1 MTMIYRLL
9 PFSII
14 ALTLAGLVSCDAGL
28 TGNLKENQPP
38 RTFLTVNEI
47 NLDQDN
53 STERRLVSQVLI
65 SWWGDDPDGYVVAF
79 EYAITERE
87 WVYTPETEGEVD
99 WTRTERTDS
108 VFVLPIPP
116 GEKVADV
123 RFTVRAID
131 NEGLRDPE
139 GASVVFPIENSPPEV
154 NIHRVATPQQEMEA
168 PPDTTYHVASIGWTA
183 TDPDGDDNL
192 SHFEVVMND
201 TLADWT
207 RVPVDVSFLSFRI
220 TEPAGDQT
228 SATVYLGRSFT
239 RSDIV
244 LDNIRMNSE
253 NTFYIRAVDN
263 AEATSPIDSFTWF
276 IKEQTSRVLLINDF
290 AGVARPDAMARHK
303 QVLQD
308 LGVTQY
314 DYMETLDGV
323 ASGGQKVPIS
333 RAFHR
338 PVDPTLNQVLAEW
351 DHIYWVSDDM
361 DRNITYALRSTLDF
375 FENGG
380 TMFVNIP
387 TKRLEE
393 DDAIF
398 NFLPFERMERVPPG
412 GFVGFNVPRN
422 ARLLPVH
429 PELSDTLTII
439 RDSRSSYPVFP
450 AGDTRR
456 FFDAEFRLLPFHD
469 PNVDFSKLLV
479 NGAPDNSIIYFGY
492 QLERIE
498 AGEGLNRTMRY
509 FLQELNFPV
518 D

>member
-1 MTMIYRLL
+1 MTMINRLL
-9 PFSII
+9 TLGIV
-14 ALTLAGLVSCDAGL
+14 ALIMAGLLSCDSGL

-47 NLDQDN
+47 NLDQEN
-53 STERRLVSQVLI
+53 SAERRLVSQVHI
-65 SWWGDDPDGYVVAF
+65 SWWGDDSDGYVAAF
-79 EYAITERE
+79 EYVITGRE
-87 WVYTPETEGEVD
+87 WSYSPETEGEVE
-99 WTRTERTDS
+99 WVRTERTDS

-131 NEGLRDPE
+131 NEGLRDPK

-154 NIHRVATPQQEMEA
+154 AIHSVSTPQQEMEA

-201 TLADWT
+201 TLAEWT
-207 RVPVDVSFLSFRI
+207 RIPVDVSFLSFRI

-228 SATVYLGRSFT
+228 SAAVYLGRSFT

-244 LDNIRMNSE
+244 LENIQMDSE

-263 AEATSPIDSFTWF
+263 AEATSPIDSFSWF
-276 IKEQTSRVLLINDF
+276 IKNQTSNVLFINDY
-290 AGVARPDAMARHK
+290 AGVAGSDAMARHR
-303 QVLQD
+303 QLLRDVGIAQF
-308 LGVTQY
+308 

-323 ASGGQKVPIS
+323 ASGGQKVPLS
-333 RAFHR
+333 AAFHR

-351 DHIYWVSDDM
+351 DHIYWVSDDI
-361 DRNITYALRSTLDF
+361 DRNITYALRSTIGF
-375 FENGG
+375 FEKGG

-387 TKRLEE
+387 TKRLDA
-393 DDAIF
+393 DDPIF
-398 NFLPFERMERVPPG
+398 NFLPFERMEAVPPG
-412 GFVGFNVPRN
+412 GFIGFNIPRN
-422 ARLLPVH
+422 AKLLPVH
-429 PELSDTLTII
+429 ADLSDTLTII

-456 FFDAEFRLLPFHD
+456 FLDAGFRLLPFHD
-469 PNVDFSKLLV
+469 PTVDFSNLLAA
-479 NGAPDNSIIYFGY
+479 GSPDNSIIFLGY

-498 AGEGLNRTMRY
+498 AGEGLNRTMQY
-509 FLQELNFPV
+509 FFRELNFPV

>member
-1 MTMIYRLL
+1 MTIIYRLL
-9 PFSII
+9 PVLIVT
-14 ALTLAGLVSCDAGL
+14 LMLAGMVSCDAGL

-47 NLDQDN
+47 NLDEDN
-53 STERRLVSQVLI
+53 SAERRLVSQVHI

-79 EYAITERE
+79 EYAITDRD
-87 WVYTPETEGEVD
+87 WIYTPETEGEVD
-99 WTRTERTDS
+99 WTYTERTDS

-131 NEGLRDPE
+131 NDGLRDPE

-154 NIHRVATPQQEMEA
+154 TIHRVNTPQQEMEA

-192 SHFEVVMND
+192 SHFEVVIND
-201 TLADWT
+201 TLAEWT
-207 RVPVDVSFLSFRI
+207 RIPVDVSFISFRI

-228 SATVYLGRSFT
+228 SAAVYLGRSFS

-244 LDNIRMNSE
+244 LDNFRMDSD

-263 AEATSPIDSFTWF
+263 AEARSPIENFSWY
-276 IKEQTSRVLLINDF
+276 IKQQTSRVLLINDY
-290 AGVARPDAMARHK
+290 AGVARQEAMTRHR
-303 QVLQD
+303 QILRD
-308 LGVTQY
+308 IGITQF
-314 DYMETLDGV
+314 DYLETLDGV
-323 ASGGQKVPIS
+323 ASGGQKVPLS
-333 RAFHR
+333 SAFHR

-351 DHIYWVSDDM
+351 DHIYWVSDDL
-361 DRNITYALRSTLDF
+361 DRNITYALRSTIDF

-387 TKRLEE
+387 TKRLDE

-398 NFLPFERMERVPPG
+398 NFLPFERLERVPPG
-412 GFVGFNVPRN
+412 LTSFQIPNN
-422 ARLLPVH
+422 TRLLPIE
-429 PELSDTLTII
+429 PAQLDTLRIT
-439 RDSRSSYPVFP
+439 RDSQSAYPLFP
-450 AGDTRR
+450 AGDTRM
-456 FFDAEFRLLPFHD
+456 FYNAEFRTRPFFD
-469 PNVDFSKLLV
+469 PNLDFSKLLV
-479 NGAPDNSIIYFGY
+479 SGSADNSIIFFGY

-498 AGEGLNRTMRY
+498 GGEALNRTIR
-509 FLQELNFPV
+509 FLLDELNFPV